1 MKSSVK
7 VTSTGEQVPLNFRY
21 SVTPASKVNSFKPK
35 ELPSDCDRRQLRAGQ
50 LGAVWCG
57 RLQQLPRADHVGLIW
72 EVEAGEEIPS
82 VITPVKP
89 KYFLLGTVNVP
100 AKQAIK
106 LA

>member
-72 EVEAGEEIPS
+72 EAWSPTHPFPFTNSVKQYHWYQDVSNAG
-82 VITPVKP
+82 
-89 KYFLLGTVNVP
+89 
-100 AKQAIK
+100 
-106 LA
+106 

>member
-1 MKSSVK
+1 M
-7 VTSTGEQVPLNFRY
+7 Q
-21 SVTPASKVNSFKPK
+21 
-35 ELPSDCDRRQLRAGQ
+35 
-50 LGAVWCG
+50 
-57 RLQQLPRADHVGLIW
+57 
-72 EVEAGEEIPS
+72 VEAGEEIPS